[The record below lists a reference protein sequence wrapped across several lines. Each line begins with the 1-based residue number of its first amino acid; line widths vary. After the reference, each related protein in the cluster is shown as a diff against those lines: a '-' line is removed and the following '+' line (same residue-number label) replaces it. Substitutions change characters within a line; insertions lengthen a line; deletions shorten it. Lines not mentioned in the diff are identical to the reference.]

1 MIFLEVNPVG
11 KPLSEVDR
19 AYLAGF
25 LDGDGAIMA
34 LIEKHP
40 DKRYGFRVRLEMN
53 VTQYHRDDVAW
64 LPEATGVGYIRR
76 NLRTY
81 QWIVRDQ
88 QAVKWLLQMIA
99 PYSRCKQNQV
109 ALAMRILEY
118 PIGSKDDLVQ
128 VARWAD
134 TLSKFNVRSRNRR
147 KNHAAMVEEN
157 VLP

>member
-1 MIFLEVNPVG
+1 MG

-40 DKRYGFRVRLEMN
+40 EKRFGFRVRLEMN
-53 VTQYHRDDVAW
+53 VTQYHECDVAW
-64 LPEATGVGYIRR
+64 LPAATGVGYIRR

-88 QAVKWLLQMIA
+88 QAVKWLLEMLA
-99 PYSRCKQNQV
+99 PYSRCKTNQI
-109 ALAMRILEY
+109 ALAMQILEQRVH
-118 PIGSKDDLVQ
+118 SKEDLVE
-128 VARWAD
+128 VARLAD
-134 TLSKFNVRSRNRR
+134 ALSKFNVRSQNRR
-147 KNHAAMVEEN
+147 KNHAVMVQES